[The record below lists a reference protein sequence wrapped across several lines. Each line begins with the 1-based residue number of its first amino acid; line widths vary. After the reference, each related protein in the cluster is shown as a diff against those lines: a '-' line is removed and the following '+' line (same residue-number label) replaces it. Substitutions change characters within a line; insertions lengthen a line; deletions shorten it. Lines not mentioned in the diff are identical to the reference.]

1 MKAGYLCSG
10 LNEGS
15 SFISEDDGMSE
26 SPVESLEKD
35 LGPAASR
42 QEASHPF
49 HTLRGMRS
57 SMFQKVTMPD
67 SS

>member
-1 MKAGYLCSG
+1 
-10 LNEGS
+10 
-15 SFISEDDGMSE
+15 MSE